1 MNAYANKLVKQG
13 VKNPKKVP
21 IFTIIHAIWANLK
34 YNYCDYIWM
43 VISLYTTQCD

>member
-21 IFTIIHAIWANLK
+21 IFTIIHERFRK
-34 YNYCDYIWM
+34 K
-43 VISLYTTQCD
+43 